1 MAKLSA
7 NIVPMML
14 AAACIAATLVST
26 ELAQLTTL
34 PPLPTIPISQ
44 IPGLLPPLKG
54 ADQCWLPLTNIPD
67 CHSEIF
73 RSLSS
78 GHVSNIGPACC
89 NGINQVTDKCW
100 SKMLPFHPTFPS
112 SLKQFCAVAPSFDHL
127 FAGIKLSV
135 TPASDHTFDQTTL
148 SPSPSPDHAFAGSNP
163 SLPPS
168 PYHIFAGTKVFVPE
182 ADLAEVTEC
191 WSSITNTEGCALE
204 IYKSLVTGQFNGLG
218 HACCKGVAEITDKCW
233 PKMFPFN
240 PFFPQLLQNT
250 CGIVLGA

>member
-1 MAKLSA
+1 MAKISA
-7 NIVPMML
+7 NIAPMML

-44 IPGLLPPLKG
+44 IPGILPPLKG
-54 ADQCWLPLTNIPD
+54 AEQCWLPLTNIPD

-127 FAGIKLSV
+127 FAGTKLSV
-135 TPASDHTFDQTTL
+135 TPASDYTFDQTTL

-163 SLPPS
+163 SLAPS
-168 PYHIFAGTKVFVPE
+168 PYHIFAGTKVFVPT

-218 HACCKGVAEITDKCW
+218 HACCKAITEITDKCW